1 MQDMAQQVT
10 KLKAV
15 DNKEKKE
22 KVEKPGTSV
31 NMEPKAKYDGRQRQ
45 QQQQQ
50 LRRQQQDE
58 IDLRRK
64 QFAQA
69 LKKHLD
75 KMHK

>member
-31 NMEPKAKYDGRQRQ
+31 NIWNRKPSMMEGSGNSNSNNYGANN
-45 QQQQQ
+45 
-50 LRRQQQDE
+50 
-58 IDLRRK
+58 
-64 QFAQA
+64 
-69 LKKHLD
+69 
-75 KMHK
+75 KMR